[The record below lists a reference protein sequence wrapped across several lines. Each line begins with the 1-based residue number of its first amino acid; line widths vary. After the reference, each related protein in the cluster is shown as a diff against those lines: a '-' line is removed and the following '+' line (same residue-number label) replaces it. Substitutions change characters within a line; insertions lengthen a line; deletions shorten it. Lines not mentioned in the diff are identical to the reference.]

1 MLIVQETEDD
11 EEDDEMMMNGDSNNR
26 DLRYDDDDLNDPVN
40 VSISISSNLI
50 LIFFITKKNYMIIK
64 SICFQV
70 FTYFLF
76 HAPPGGCK

>member
-40 VSISISSNLI
+40 VSKSITSNLI
-50 LIFFITKKNYMIIK
+50 LIFFETTEITL
-64 SICFQV
+64 SS
-70 FTYFLF
+70 
-76 HAPPGGCK
+76 

>member
-40 VSISISSNLI
+40 VSISIESNLI
-50 LIFFITKKNYMIIK
+50 LKKKLHDHQKYMFYKFLHIFFSTHHQEDVSKD
-64 SICFQV
+64 
-70 FTYFLF
+70 LL
-76 HAPPGGCK
+76 

>member
-50 LIFFITKKNYMIIK
+50 LIFFITKKITRSSEVY
-64 SICFQV
+64 V
-70 FTYFLF
+70 L
-76 HAPPGGCK
+76 